1 MDYQNLKADVE
12 RFLSR
17 HFSPGRDGHEIDK
30 VVIHHNAG
38 CLSVD
43 DIYNVWQSRE
53 ASAHYQVTEDGTV
66 GQLVHDWD
74 TAWHAGSWAANST
87 SIGVEHANCGGPNE
101 GWPISDATVIAGARL
116 VAALCWGYNLGRP
129 EWCVNVFPHQYFSS
143 TACPGQLA
151 TTHRDRY
158 MAEAQRFYDELTG
171 GTAPTVSRSEVRAEA
186 PAEPAHG
193 LAVDGVPGPATIS
206 ALQAALGTPVDG
218 VISDQYAENRQFV
231 PASDGAPGWQWTSG
245 GDGSLMI
252 AELQR
257 RLGVTDDGILGPAT
271 VRALQERLGVE
282 ADGYWGEATT
292 RALQEKLN
300 RGEGI

>member
-1 MDYQNLKADVE
+1 
-12 RFLSR
+12 
-17 HFSPGRDGHEIDK
+17 
-30 VVIHHNAG
+30 
-38 CLSVD
+38 
-43 DIYNVWQSRE
+43 
-53 ASAHYQVTEDGTV
+53 
-66 GQLVHDWD
+66 
-74 TAWHAGSWAANST
+74 
-87 SIGVEHANCGGPNE
+87 
-101 GWPISDATVIAGARL
+101 
-116 VAALCWGYNLGRP
+116 
-129 EWCVNVFPHQYFSS
+129 
-143 TACPGQLA
+143 
-151 TTHRDRY
+151 

-245 GDGSLMI
+245 GGGSLMI